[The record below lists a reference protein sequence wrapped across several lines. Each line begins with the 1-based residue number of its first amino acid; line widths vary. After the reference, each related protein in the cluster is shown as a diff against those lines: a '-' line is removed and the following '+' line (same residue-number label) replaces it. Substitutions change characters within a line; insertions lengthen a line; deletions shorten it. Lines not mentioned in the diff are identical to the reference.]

1 LVDGGT
7 SIKFSGVV
15 GKIKDIPNVEFFI
28 FTSGSDV
35 FSVGGNRDGVNVS
48 FVGFEGISDLEVGGP
63 DF

>member
-1 LVDGGT
+1 MIDGGT

-15 GKIKDIPNVEFFI
+15 GKVKDIPDVEFFI
-28 FTSGSDV
+28 FTTGSDV
-35 FSVGGNRDGVNVS
+35 FTVWRDGVGVDVS